1 MKTTNLFLSLL
12 LTLGFLLTSIA
23 QTPTP
28 TPSPTPNVVGEVT
41 VTASKANVDPGYQEI
56 RKISDDANAF
66 SGEYATVN
74 NLVLKRDAG
83 IFTLK
88 SGEVYFLKEAQG
100 KRTGAVFF
108 GEGEL
113 SLIPPVES
121 EKQML
126 NFFIESSEVKEQ
138 FTNLVLFFT
147 DETFDEIKAS
157 PNVKMSVNG
166 SQSGKAR
173 DEYREKESLLKNTF
187 RFNMTSRILMDVYS
201 SPRRGFFTSFINGK
215 KHSKLLF
222 QLDPLGL
229 QDIYPEQVSLRNY
242 DGNSGGVWLA
252 FHLAEEYL
260 QGTATSSADRRIFDL
275 LKHDI
280 DITIKG
286 EKIFATDKVTMALK
300 TVGQRVLP
308 FELYPTLKVKR
319 VSDKDGKEIDLIQ
332 ETKSNDR
339 DLAVILPKTYAVGE
353 PFILNFEY
361 EGGDVVEGK
370 GVGNYIL
377 NPSAR
382 GSWYPANGS
391 IRFGLDQSTFDINF
405 RYPKQLTMI
414 GVGELIEEKIE
425 GDQKVSKWSTKGLE
439 MKVAGFNYGDFKR
452 KTYIDESTGYEL
464 EVIVNSE
471 PPEEIKSLQNRVLEF
486 ESRRQSDRIP
496 TNQETVRGGRASGL
510 TIGAFST
517 SSMADDVM
525 SQTQNSTRIYDA
537 YFGKLPYRRI
547 AITQQPN
554 TFFGQAWA
562 TLIYMPY
569 MAFVGETMRAQLFGI
584 RGGTDGFWREVA
596 AHEVAH
602 QWWGH
607 TVGWTSYRD
616 QWMSEGFAQLSTS
629 IYIQFVKKDID
640 KFNEFWEEQ
649 RELVVEPS
657 RSTNGI
663 KPYTVGPVTQGFRL
677 STPKTAGAYQRLVYP
692 KGAYILHMIRM
703 MMMDRK
709 DGDAKFQAMMRDF
722 IKTHYNKG
730 ATTEDFK
737 AIVEKHITP
746 KMDVDQNGKMD
757 WYFDQWVYGKEVPA
771 YKLEYSVKNEGGKYN
786 LSGKITQSGVS
797 DNFAMIVPLYLDFGS
812 GWVSAGNVTIVGNKS
827 FDLGNIPLAR
837 EPKKVAICA
846 LNDVLATKIENV
858 KL

>member
-858 KL
+858 KR

>member
-1 MKTTNLFLSLL
+1 MRNIKIIFIFAVFLF
-12 LTLGFLLTSIA
+12 TLQTVFA

-28 TPSPTPNVVGEVT
+28 TPSPTPNIVGEVT
-41 VTASKANVDPGYQEI
+41 ITASKANIDPGYVEF
-56 RKISDDANAF
+56 RKNSDDANAF
-66 SGEYATVN
+66 SGEYAIVN
-74 NLVLKRDAG
+74 NLVIKRDAG

-88 SGEVYFLKEAQG
+88 SGEVYFLKAAQG
-100 KRTGAVFF
+100 RRTGAVFF
-108 GEGEL
+108 GEGEF
-113 SLIPPVES
+113 SLTPPVDS
-121 EKQML
+121 EKKML
-126 NFFIESSEVKEQ
+126 EFFIKSSEVREQ
-138 FTNLVLFFT
+138 FGNLVMFFT
-147 DETFDEIKAS
+147 DETFDEIKSS
-157 PNVKMSVNG
+157 PNVKMSTNG

-173 DEYREKESLLKNTF
+173 DSFRDKEGLLKNEF

-201 SPRRGFFTSFINGK
+201 PPRRGFFTVFINGK
-215 KHSKLLF
+215 SHNNLLY
-222 QLDPLGL
+222 QLDPLGI
-229 QDIYPEQVSLRNY
+229 QDVYPEQVSLRDY
-242 DGNSGGVWLA
+242 DSNSGGVWA
-252 FHLAEEYL
+252 SFHLAEEY
-260 QGTATSSADRRIFDL
+260 QKGTATSSADRRIFDL
-275 LKHDI
+275 IHHEI
-280 DITIKG
+280 DATLRG
-286 EKIFATDKVTMALK
+286 EKIFASDKVTMALK
-300 TVGQRVLP
+300 TAGQRVLP
-308 FELYPTLKVKR
+308 FELYPTLRVKR
-319 VSDKDGKEIDLIQ
+319 VTDESGKEIDLIQ

-339 DLAVILPKTYAVGE
+339 DLAVILPETHEVGK

-361 EGGDVVEGK
+361 EGGEVIESK

-391 IRFGLDQSTFDINF
+391 IRFGLDQANFDISF
-405 RYPKQLTMI
+405 RYPKLLTMI
-414 GVGELIEEKIE
+414 GVGDLMNEQVE
-425 GDQKVSKWSTKGLE
+425 GDQKIAKWSTNGVE

-452 KTYIDESTGYEL
+452 KNLKDEQTGYEL
-464 EVIVNSE
+464 EVLVNSD
-471 PPEEIKSLQNRVLEF
+471 PPDEIKSLQNRVLEF

-496 TNQETVRGGRASGL
+496 TNPETVRGGRSSGL

-517 SSMADDVM
+517 SSMSDYVLTE
-525 SQTQNSTRIYDA
+525 TQNSTRIYDA
-537 YFGKLPYRRI
+537 YFGKLPFKRV

-569 MAFVGETMRAQLFGI
+569 LAFVGETMRVQLFGV

-607 TVGWTSYRD
+607 TIGWTSYRD

-629 IYIQFVKKDID
+629 LYIQFVRKDLD

-649 RELVVEPS
+649 RQLVVEPS
-657 RSTNGI
+657 AATNGI
-663 KPYTVGPVTQGFRL
+663 KPYTIGPVTQGFRL
-677 STPKTAGAYQRLVYP
+677 STPKTRRAYQRLVYP
-692 KGAYILHMIRM
+692 KGAYILHMLRM

-709 DGDAKFQAMMRDF
+709 TGDANFQAMMRDF

-746 KMDVDQNGKMD
+746 AMNIDQNGKMD
-757 WYFDQWVYGKEVPA
+757 WFFDQWVYGTEVPA
-771 YKLEYSVKNEGGKYN
+771 YKLDYNVKNEGGKYI

-797 DNFAMIVPLYLDFGS
+797 DDFVMIVPLYLDFGS

-827 FDLGNIPLAR
+827 FDLGNITLAK
-837 EPKKVAICA
+837 EPKRVAICA
-846 LNDVLATKIENV
+846 LNDILATRIENN
-858 KL
+858 KK